1 MLRTLMIPVCVTALT
16 LISASA
22 WAQEEERES
31 NSAKLM
37 EQISWIAGDWHG
49 EAMGGT
55 FEESWSPPSGG
66 SMMGMFKMIND
77 DKVVFYEIL
86 TIVPTKDDSL
96 VLRLK
101 HFHPDLKGWEEKDDS
116 VEFPFVSVSEK
127 EAKFDGLRFVKTAE
141 DKMEILVTMKQGE
154 KTSEVKFACQRRA
167 KK

>member
-1 MLRTLMIPVCVTALT
+1 MLQTILTPVVVTAIF
-16 LISASA
+16 LISSSA
-22 WAQEEERES
+22 LAQEETKES
-31 NSAKLM
+31 NATKLM

-55 FEESWSPPSGG
+55 FEESWSLPSGD
-66 SMMGMFKMIND
+66 SMMGMFKMVNN
-77 DKVVFYEIL
+77 DKVVFYELL

-127 EAKFDGLRFVKTAE
+127 EAKFDGLRFVKTAD
-141 DKMEILVTMKQGE
+141 DKMEIFVTMKQGE
-154 KTSEVKFACQRRA
+154 KTSEVKFACQRRT